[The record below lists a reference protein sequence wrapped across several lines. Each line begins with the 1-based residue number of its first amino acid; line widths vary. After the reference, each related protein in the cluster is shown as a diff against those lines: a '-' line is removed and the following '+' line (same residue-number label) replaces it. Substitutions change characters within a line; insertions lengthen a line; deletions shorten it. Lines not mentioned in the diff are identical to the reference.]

1 MAQEAKIFKYQT
13 PQFDGVKKTLQV
25 CNSDLMKVQV
35 QVVKDGGENNLHS
48 HTGDDAFWYVI
59 SGAVKFYGEGD
70 EVIGEFNKGEGILI
84 PRGFK
89 YWFESSSSE
98 PLEILR
104 VTAKDQKVENQRV
117 DHSAKKQ
124 WMVDQKTFGTP
135 AVGYRMTACSPGRL
149 DVSLPQH
156 H

>member
-1 MAQEAKIFKYQT
+1 MTQEAKVFKYQT

-70 EVIGEFNKGEGILI
+70 RLIGEYKKGEGILI

-89 YWFESSSSE
+89 YWFESASSE
-98 PLEILR
+98 ALEILR
-104 VTAKDQKVENQRV
+104 VTAKDQKVENQRI
-117 DHSAKKQ
+117 DHSAQKQ
-124 WMVDQKTFGTP
+124 WMIDQNTF
-135 AVGYRMTACSPGRL
+135 ASR
-149 DVSLPQH
+149 Q
-156 H
+156 

>member
-1 MAQEAKIFKYQT
+1 MTQEPKFFKYQT

-70 EVIGEFNKGEGILI
+70 EIIGAFNKGEGILI

-104 VTAKDQKVENQRV
+104 VTAKDQKIENQRV
-117 DHSAKKQ
+117 DHSAQKQ
-124 WMVDQKTFGTP
+124 WMVNQNTFGT
-135 AVGYRMTACSPGRL
+135 R
-149 DVSLPQH
+149 
-156 H
+156 

>member
-13 PQFDGVKKTLQV
+13 PEFEGVKKSMIV
-25 CNSDLMKVQV
+25 CNSDLMKVMV

-48 HTGDDAFWYVI
+48 HTGDDAFWYVL

-70 EVIGEFNKGEGILI
+70 KLIGEFKKGEGILI
-84 PRGFK
+84 PRGFQ

-104 VTAKDQKVENQRV
+104 VTAKDQNV
-117 DHSAKKQ
+117 
-124 WMVDQKTFGTP
+124 KTERLNHTP
-135 AVGYRMTACSPGRL
+135 LKPWQLEPGRTGA
-149 DVSLPQH
+149 
-156 H
+156 

>member
-1 MAQEAKIFKYQT
+1 MPQEAKEFRYQT
-13 PQFDGVKKTLQV
+13 PQFDGVKKTLQI

-70 EVIGEFNKGEGILI
+70 RLIGEYKKGEGILI

-89 YWFESSSSE
+89 YWFESASSE
-98 PLEILR
+98 ALEILR
-104 VTAKDQKVENQRV
+104 VTAKDQKVENQRI
-117 DHSAKKQ
+117 DHSAQKQ
-124 WMVDQKTFGTP
+124 WMIDQNTFGS
-135 AVGYRMTACSPGRL
+135 R
-149 DVSLPQH
+149 Q
-156 H
+156 

>member
-1 MAQEAKIFKYQT
+1 MAQEAKVFKYQM

-48 HTGDDAFWYVI
+48 HTGDDAFWYVM

-124 WMVDQKTFGTP
+124 WMVDQNTFGTRP
-135 AVGYRMTACSPGRL
+135 
-149 DVSLPQH
+149 
-156 H
+156 

>member
-1 MAQEAKIFKYQT
+1 MPQEAKDFRYQT
-13 PQFDGVKKTLQV
+13 PQFEGVKKTLQV

-35 QVVKDGGENNLHS
+35 QVVKDGGENNLHT

-70 EVIGEFNKGEGILI
+70 RLVGEYKKGEGILI
-84 PRGFK
+84 PRGYR
-89 YWFESSSSE
+89 YWFESAAPE

-104 VTAKDQKVENQRV
+104 VTAKDQNVENQRV

-124 WMVDQKTFGTP
+124 WMVDQNTFGN
-135 AVGYRMTACSPGRL
+135 R
-149 DVSLPQH
+149 Q
-156 H
+156 

>member
-1 MAQEAKIFKYQT
+1 MAQETKIFKYQT

-48 HTGDDAFWYVI
+48 HTGDDAFWYVM

-104 VTAKDQKVENQRV
+104 VTAKDQNIENQRV
-117 DHSAKKQ
+117 DHSAQKQ
-124 WMVDQKTFGTP
+124 WMVDQNTFAT
-135 AVGYRMTACSPGRL
+135 RT
-149 DVSLPQH
+149 
-156 H
+156 

>member
-1 MAQEAKIFKYQT
+1 MAQEAKVFKYQT

-104 VTAKDQKVENQRV
+104 VTAKDQKVDNQRV

-124 WMVDQKTFGTP
+124 WMVDQNTFGT
-135 AVGYRMTACSPGRL
+135 R
-149 DVSLPQH
+149 Q
-156 H
+156 

>member
-1 MAQEAKIFKYQT
+1 MAQEPEVSKYQT
-13 PQFDGVKKTLQV
+13 PQFDGAKKTLQV

-48 HTGDDAFWYVI
+48 HTGDDAFWYVM

-117 DHSAKKQ
+117 DHSAQKQ
-124 WMVDQKTFGTP
+124 WMVDQNTFGT
-135 AVGYRMTACSPGRL
+135 RT
-149 DVSLPQH
+149 
-156 H
+156 

>member
-1 MAQEAKIFKYQT
+1 MAQEAKVFKYQT

-48 HTGDDAFWYVI
+48 HTGDDAFWYVMN
-59 SGAVKFYGEGD
+59 GAVKFYGEGD

-124 WMVDQKTFGTP
+124 KKQWMVDQNTFGT
-135 AVGYRMTACSPGRL
+135 R
-149 DVSLPQH
+149 Q
-156 H
+156 

>member
-1 MAQEAKIFKYQT
+1 MAQEPKIFKYQT

-48 HTGDDAFWYVI
+48 HTGDDAFWYVM

-124 WMVDQKTFGTP
+124 WMVDQNTFGTRQ
-135 AVGYRMTACSPGRL
+135 RM
-149 DVSLPQH
+149 
-156 H
+156 

>member
-1 MAQEAKIFKYQT
+1 MPQEAKEFRYQT
-13 PQFDGVKKTLQV
+13 PQFEGVKKTLQV

-35 QVVKDGGENNLHS
+35 QVVKDGGENNLHT

-70 EVIGEFNKGEGILI
+70 KLVGEYQKGEGILI
-84 PRGFK
+84 PRGYK
-89 YWFESSSSE
+89 YWFESAAPE

-104 VTAKDQKVENQRV
+104 VTAKDQNVENKRV

-124 WMVDQKTFGTP
+124 WMIDQDTFGT
-135 AVGYRMTACSPGRL
+135 R
-149 DVSLPQH
+149 Q
-156 H
+156 

>member
-1 MAQEAKIFKYQT
+1 MAQEAKVFKYQM
-13 PQFDGVKKTLQV
+13 PQFDGVKKTVQV

-48 HTGDDAFWYVI
+48 HTGDDAFWYVM

-124 WMVDQKTFGTP
+124 WMVDQNTFGT
-135 AVGYRMTACSPGRL
+135 R
-149 DVSLPQH
+149 Q
-156 H
+156 